1 MPHVNCQTWSWRSDD
16 LGGGLQS
23 EDLGSLQSLCWPC
36 ALLPTSQAPGSSL
49 VSRTGPLGMAE
60 VCSALL
66 WFSGALAL
74 WPWCAIWGLLSPAAG
89 VGMQLSLRCVA
100 LKLQYTWGAMH
111 SLGLLGLSLSAS
123 GSWGGLLSVSKAHT
137 HRQSCKTV
145 VVYLIFCFVLGGLE
159 RCIILFTFTFSYTD
173 FWLNF
178 CWHCEIC
185 CILFILRIGNWFCS
199 CFFLVFFSVFEPL
212 RNKKEG
218 RRWLYV

>member
-1 MPHVNCQTWSWRSDD
+1 MPHFNCQTWSWRSDD
-16 LGGGLQS
+16 LGGF
-23 EDLGSLQSLCWPC
+23 GSQRSWAPYSHCVDHVLFC
-36 ALLPTSQAPGSSL
+36 LLPQAPGSSL

-123 GSWGGLLSVSKAHT
+123 GSWGAHT
-137 HRQSCKTV
+137 QTV
-145 VVYLIFCFVLGGLE
+145 MQ
-159 RCIILFTFTFSYTD
+159 D
-173 FWLNF
+173 
-178 CWHCEIC
+178 
-185 CILFILRIGNWFCS
+185 CS
-199 CFFLVFFSVFEPL
+199 CVSDFLFRFG
-212 RNKKEG
+212 EG
-218 RRWLYV
+218 VETMHCTFYIYIFLHRLLA

>member
-1 MPHVNCQTWSWRSDD
+1 MPHFNCQTWSWRSDD
-16 LGGGLQS
+16 LGGFCSQRSWAPYSHCVDHVLF
-23 EDLGSLQSLCWPC
+23 C
-36 ALLPTSQAPGSSL
+36 LLPQAPGSSL

-100 LKLQYTWGAMH
+100 LKLQHTWELCTVWVSWVFR
-111 SLGLLGLSLSAS
+111 SLPLALG
-123 GSWGGLLSVSKAHT
+123 GHT

-145 VVYLIFCFVLGGLE
+145 VVYLIFCFVLGRGLK
-159 RCIILFTFTFSYTD
+159 RRIVLFTFTFSYTD

-185 CILFILRIGNWFCS
+185 CMLFILRIDFV
-199 CFFLVFFSVFEPL
+199 LVFFSVFEPL
-212 RNKKEG
+212 RNKEES